1 MKKYIIGYIFG
12 AIAIIVNIKFGLIWG
27 MLLSVIGPFVA
38 DMCPSKENKNK

>member
-27 MLLSVIGPFVA
+27 ILPSVIGPFVA
-38 DMCPSKENKNK
+38 DMSFSKEDKTE